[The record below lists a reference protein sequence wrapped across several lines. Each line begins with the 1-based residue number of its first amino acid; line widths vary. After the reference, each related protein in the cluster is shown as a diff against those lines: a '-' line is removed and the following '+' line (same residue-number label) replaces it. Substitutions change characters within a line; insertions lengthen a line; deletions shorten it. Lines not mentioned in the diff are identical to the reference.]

1 MIIEIISPLMP
12 LTQGVD
18 QEIQESE
25 SVDQALTT
33 IPLFKT
39 VGVLLSLYSC
49 HWQYNNHSIS
59 HLLSRVMPFLNH
71 QQARLFLT
79 EDKTPYGFASWVEV
93 PEAIHQQLLLNATW
107 ECAEPQLTVLLN
119 STSQSDQPRYLWFI
133 DLLTPFS
140 HALAA
145 ITDLKQQL
153 SSHQSAWALNINQGQ
168 HSPRQVW

>member
-12 LTQGVD
+12 LIQGVD

-39 VGVLLSLYSC
+39 VGILLSLYSC

-59 HLLSRVMPFLNH
+59 HLLSRVMPFLSH

-93 PEAIHQQLLLNATW
+93 PEAIHQQLLKDATW
-107 ECAEPQLTVLLN
+107 ECAEPQLAQLLSGTLGN
-119 STSQSDQPRYLWFI
+119 NEPYYLWFI

-145 ITDLKQQL
+145 TKDLKQQL
-153 SSHQSAWALNINQGQ
+153 SNHQSAWILNINQGQ
-168 HSPRQVW
+168 HGPRQVW